1 MIQGKNKKSRSAS
14 QRVDASI
21 ANVFNPKM
29 LSILIELQR
38 LKNLE
43 RTGWMLRG
51 LPPCSESIADH
62 SFGVAATAMLLA
74 DEIKSRGVDVDVE
87 RVLRMAIMHD
97 WAEALLGDL
106 PRTATNYFG
115 AEARTNAEKRAFA
128 DMTKSLSEE
137 VKEKYRALNEAY
149 EKRECL
155 ESRIVKAADVIDL
168 LIQILAFERAGLR
181 GLDEFWESAVIM
193 DFRLEGVAE
202 EVVSEVIQAIVNERS
217 KLS

>member
-1 MIQGKNKKSRSAS
+1 
-14 QRVDASI
+14 
-21 ANVFNPKM
+21 M

-51 LPPCSESIADH
+51 LPPGSESIADH
-62 SFGVAATAMLLA
+62 SFGVAVTAMLLA
-74 DEIKSRGVDVDVE
+74 DEIKSRGVEVAVE

-97 WAEALLGDL
+97 WAEALVGDL

-115 AEARTNAEKRAFA
+115 QEARANAERQAFA
-128 DMTKSLSEE
+128 DMTNSLSEA

-149 EKRECL
+149 EKRACL
-155 ESRIVKAADVIDL
+155 ESRIVKAADVVDL
-168 LIQILAFERAGLR
+168 LIQTLAFERAGLR
-181 GLDEFWESAVIM
+181 GLDEFWESATIM
-193 DFRLEGVAE
+193 DFKLDSIAN

-217 KLS
+217 KLG